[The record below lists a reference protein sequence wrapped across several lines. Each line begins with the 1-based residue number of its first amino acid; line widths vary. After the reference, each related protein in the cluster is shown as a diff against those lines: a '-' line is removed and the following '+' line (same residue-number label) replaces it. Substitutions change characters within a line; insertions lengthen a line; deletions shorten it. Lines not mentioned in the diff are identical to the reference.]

1 MRYSS
6 AVTLMCFFL
15 ILFSIPMTWIAE
27 AQTKPDDPWGP
38 LRMLVGHWEGSID
51 GRLGTGFG
59 IRDYEFI
66 LEDNFLMFRHASVR
80 EPQDK
85 SPQGDHHR
93 ELSVFSFDSERKKI
107 VLREFMVE
115 GFVIQYVCNVA
126 SPRTICVT
134 EQVES
139 GPGMRARLTL
149 EINNPYRFEETFEL
163 AGQGEELAHY
173 FTNRWTR
180 RPSLP

>member
-115 GFVIQYVCNVA
+115 GFVIQYVCDVA

-134 EQVES
+134 EHVES

-149 EINNPYRFEETFEL
+149 KINNPYRFEETFEL
-163 AGQGEELAHY
+163 AGPGEELAHY